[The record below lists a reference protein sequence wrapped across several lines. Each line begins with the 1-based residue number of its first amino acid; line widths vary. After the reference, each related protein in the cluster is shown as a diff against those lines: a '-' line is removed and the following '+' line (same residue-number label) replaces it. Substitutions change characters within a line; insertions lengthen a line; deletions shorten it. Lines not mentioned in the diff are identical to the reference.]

1 MRGGRFADDLDP
13 ISELHILDQFWQPVV
28 AVDPAPA
35 FLRALDK
42 LENHGE
48 GGLVRQTAP

>member
-1 MRGGRFADDLDP
+1 MP
-13 ISELHILDQFWQPVV
+13 MTSMPVSELHTLDQFWQLVV

-42 LENHGE
+42 LEDHGE
-48 GGLVRQTAP
+48 RGLVRQATF